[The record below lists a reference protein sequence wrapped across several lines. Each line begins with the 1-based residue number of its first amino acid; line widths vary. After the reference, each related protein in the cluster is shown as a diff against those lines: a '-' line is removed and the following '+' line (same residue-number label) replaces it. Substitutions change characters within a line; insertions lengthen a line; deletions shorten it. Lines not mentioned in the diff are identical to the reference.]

1 MGKRTERRMNGQVE
15 NIMFPPSLDLR
26 RQKKHHAQS
35 VELDTVIL
43 RRIQWRSRRRRGN
56 KKLCCRKEAA
66 RCFVSVSS

>member
-35 VELDTVIL
+35 VELDIIIIIIISLLHKSLEKTVI
-43 RRIQWRSRRRRGN
+43 RM
-56 KKLCCRKEAA
+56 
-66 RCFVSVSS
+66 